1 MLYFYFVIV
10 ADAISSHITLSI
22 INRIHNKNKILFPKN
37 IIIIM
42 EITLG
47 HTPDADDAF
56 MFYGIASGKVKSP
69 NIRVK
74 HVIEDIETLNIL
86 ALKHELDVTAVS
98 AHAYAYLKDYVILR
112 SGGSFGLEYGP
123 IVISKKKLSHSEL
136 RKCTIAIPGKMTSA
150 NLLLNFALGKF
161 KEKETS
167 FQTIPDE
174 VLTDKVDAGLVIHEA
189 QIAYDNSKL
198 YNVLD
203 LGEWWTSQTNG
214 LPVPLGINVASTKS
228 MTLEQI
234 RQFDKTF
241 RNSILYSLKNL
252 DAAVDFAM
260 RYSRGQ
266 SRDVMT
272 RFIKMYVNSMTID
285 MGVKGK
291 KSIKKMFAI
300 AKERGILAVDRLH
313 FA

>member
-1 MLYFYFVIV
+1 M
-10 ADAISSHITLSI
+10 
-22 INRIHNKNKILFPKN
+22 
-37 IIIIM
+37 IM

-56 MFYGIASGKVKSP
+56 MFYGIASGKVKST
-69 NIRVK
+69 NIRIK
-74 HVIEDIETLNIL
+74 HVIEDIETLNRR

-98 AHAYAYLKDYVILR
+98 AHACAYLKDYIILR
-112 SGGSFGLEYGP
+112 TGGSFGLKYGP
-123 IVISKKKLSHSEL
+123 IVVSKRKFSSSEL

-150 NLLLNFALGKF
+150 NLLLHFALGKF

-167 FQTIPDE
+167 FQTILNA
-174 VLTDKVDAGLVIHEA
+174 VLTNKVDAGLLIHEA
-189 QIAYDNSKL
+189 QITYNNSKL
-198 YNVLD
+198 HKVLD
-203 LGEWWTSQTNG
+203 LGEWWTSETNG
-214 LPVPLGINVASTKS
+214 LPVPLGINVASSKS

-234 RQFDKTF
+234 RQFDITF

-260 RYSRGQ
+260 EYSRGQ
-266 SRDVMT
+266 SRDVIT

-285 MGVKGK
+285 MGLKGK

-300 AKERGILAVDRLH
+300 AKERGILSVDRLR